1 MSASTSGTGPILY
14 HTLGSR
20 LGIVQVAGFVQSLE
34 FLQKVLK
41 FPSNFLD
48 LEKVWK
54 IERKSGKMVK
64 SLQFY
69 NKCYYTIMRGNAH
82 CLCTYMNLMGSIK
95 LPSIATVKCIRL
107 VTFIFIIFWLCNSQV
122 PPSGSGS
129 SHGCD
134 VNNNIVICKYWPFC
148 C

>member
-20 LGIVQVAGFVQSLE
+20 LGIVQVAEFVQSLE

-69 NKCYYTIMRGNAH
+69 NKCYYTIMLGKKIAANVGIRSCA
-82 CLCTYMNLMGSIK
+82 
-95 LPSIATVKCIRL
+95 LPVYIYE
-107 VTFIFIIFWLCNSQV
+107 
-122 PPSGSGS
+122 P
-129 SHGCD
+129 HG
-134 VNNNIVICKYWPFC
+134 VN
-148 C
+148 